1 MYGLFFYGQP
11 TPRRLVFFIAAALV
25 LQLPLLAVLCKGK
38 VRLPEKLSGAQPNR
52 KLFVSGSIFL
62 AVLTGLLIPSA
73 VIHASPQEFVNMTS
87 FLHPAW
93 YIVSA
98 LCFAVGTFV
107 IWFGIFTALPSPR

>member
-1 MYGLFFYGQP
+1 M
-11 TPRRLVFFIAAALV
+11 

-38 VRLPEKLSGAQPNR
+38 VRLPEKLRGAQPSK
-52 KLFVSGSIFL
+52 KLFVSGSVFL

-93 YIVSA
+93 YIVA
-98 LCFAVGTFV
+98 PLLCCGHVRHLV
-107 IWFGIFTALPSPR
+107 RLFTVLPSPR